1 MWDAIVL
8 WIAKDLAPCVE
19 LLVIGGA
26 LVLYCFVNALIRTL
40 ADKLRGVQKE
50 KTP

>member
-8 WIAKDLAPCVE
+8 WIAKDLAPRVE

-26 LVLYCFVNALIRTL
+26 LVLYCFVNALIRTF

-50 KTP
+50 E